1 MESFLYLRPKFEYI
15 DEILNRELKPY
26 GLGDWVTPRGGYFI
40 CFYAPKGCAKRIV
53 SLCKEMGVTLT
64 PAGAAYPHEY
74 DPDDSAIRLAPSFA
88 DPEDFP
94 IVMDV
99 FVTAVKLA
107 AIEKELKK

>member
-1 MESFLYLRPKFEYI
+1 
-15 DEILNRELKPY
+15 
-26 GLGDWVTPRGGYFI
+26 
-40 CFYAPKGCAKRIV
+40 
-53 SLCKEMGVTLT
+53 MGVTLT